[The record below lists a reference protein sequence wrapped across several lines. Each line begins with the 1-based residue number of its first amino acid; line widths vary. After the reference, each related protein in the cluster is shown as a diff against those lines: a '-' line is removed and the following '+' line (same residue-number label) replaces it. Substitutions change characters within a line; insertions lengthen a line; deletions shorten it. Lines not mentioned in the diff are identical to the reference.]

1 MGRQPS
7 RDLLKFLEKADLLY
21 IEAYQTRRFIILR
34 EHFTRSAMEG
44 INLNVLHKGESRY
57 FAAKNYRTNSWDIL
71 DENDRSFT
79 IRKTCNFK
87 RIHIGLFKT
96 MTASTD
102 YEEEWE
108 VFKEGQHGY
117 TVASIGRE
125 VYI

>member
-1 MGRQPS
+1 MGQTIS
-7 RDLLKFLEKADLLY
+7 KDLLKFLEKADMLY

-34 EHFTRSAMEG
+34 EHFTREAMEG
-44 INLNVLHKGESRY
+44 INLKVLNQGESRY
-57 FAAKNYRTNSWDIL
+57 FAAKNYRNNEWEIVEDYDDVMI
-71 DENDRSFT
+71 
-79 IRKTCNFK
+79 IRKTCIFK

-96 MTASTD
+96 MPASTD

-108 VFKEGQHGY
+108 VLKDGEHGY